1 MGLLDEVLGQAA
13 QGGASPLASALN
25 ALLVGTPGGAG
36 TQPGSGAAPS
46 APDGGL
52 AGGLNGFLEKL
63 QNAGH
68 GDAVSSWT
76 QPGPNKPIAPSQLGA
91 ALGKKTVSA
100 MAQHTGL
107 NEQDLLTQ
115 LAQNIPQIIAK
126 LTANG
131 TIPNLQQLAAAL
143 TQPQR

>member
-1 MGLLDEVLGQAA
+1 MGLLDEVLGQA
-13 QGGASPLASALN
+13 QGGNNPLASALN

-36 TQPGSGAAPS
+36 SQPASSAG

-68 GDAVSSWT
+68 SDVVNSWV
-76 QPGPNKPIAPSQLGA
+76 QPGPNKPIAPGQLGA

-100 MAQHTGL
+100 VAQHTGL

-115 LAQNIPQIIAK
+115 LAQNVPQIIAK

>member
-1 MGLLDEVLGQAA
+1 M
-13 QGGASPLASALN
+13 N
-25 ALLVGTPGGAG
+25 
-36 TQPGSGAAPS
+36 
-46 APDGGL
+46 
-52 AGGLNGFLEKL
+52 
-63 QNAGH
+63 
-68 GDAVSSWT
+68 SWV
-76 QPGPNKPIAPSQLGA
+76 QPGPNKPIEPAQLGA
-91 ALGKKTVSA
+91 ALGKKTIST

-115 LAQNIPQIIAK
+115 LAQNVPQIIAK